1 MFFFKSKLAS
11 IISFCVGGAIHHC
24 LQTDS
29 FHVIL
34 TTERRWKMNYTE
46 IKNKRDI
53 KEFFEKT
60 NSLHDGHIIS
70 VQYFDDCTK
79 SDRCSFESRN
89 AILSIKVLVTSM
101 PDTTVEIEF
110 EDVLKWQIKN
120 DCSEIL
126 DITLF
131 FNEGFVV
138 WADDIITDMEDIKNC
153 SYVVARS
160 MKWRIVD

>member
-1 MFFFKSKLAS
+1 
-11 IISFCVGGAIHHC
+11 
-24 LQTDS
+24 
-29 FHVIL
+29 
-34 TTERRWKMNYTE
+34 
-46 IKNKRDI
+46 
-53 KEFFEKT
+53 
-60 NSLHDGHIIS
+60 
-70 VQYFDDCTK
+70 
-79 SDRCSFESRN
+79 
-89 AILSIKVLVTSM
+89 M